1 MPTFIDLSHRIE
13 PGMPSYPGLPEPR
26 LDTFMTHG
34 DASRQGDYV
43 PGTTFQIATYSF
55 GGNTGTY
62 VDAPFHRHPQGA
74 DLADLGLDK
83 LADLMAV
90 RVVALEEGPIGLEAF
105 RGVELAGKAVLIR
118 TDWADRWG
126 KPDYFRSG
134 PFLPADTC
142 RFLVRAQVALVG
154 IDCANIDNMRDGE
167 RPAHTILLAAGIPIV
182 EHLRG
187 LDELP
192 PGGFRFFAVPPA
204 IVGGT
209 SFPVRAFAIVG

>member
-1 MPTFIDLSHRIE
+1 MATFIDVSHRLA
-13 PGMPSYPGLPEPR
+13 PGMPSYPGFPVPQFH
-26 LDTFMTHG
+26 TFLSH
-34 DASRQGDYV
+34 DESARQARYA
-43 PGTTFQIATYSF
+43 PGTSFQIATYEL

-62 VDAPFHRHPQGA
+62 VDAPFHRHPQGV
-74 DLADLGLDK
+74 DLADLALEK
-83 LADLMAV
+83 LADLPG
-90 RVVALEEGPIGLEAF
+90 VVVTVLREGPIGRDVF
-105 RGVELAGKAVLIR
+105 NGVELAGKAVLIR

-126 KPDYFRSG
+126 ASDYFRSG
-134 PFLPADTC
+134 PFLTPDAC

-154 IDCANIDNMRDGE
+154 IDCANIDDMNDPQ

-182 EHLRG
+182 EHLCA

-209 SFPVRAFAIVG
+209 SFPVRAFAICG